1 MHQISVI
8 IYVLNGTIKTF
19 LSADC
24 LWNKEYDDKNNED
37 MDIDKLKYALDLYD
51 DIESIQD

>member
-1 MHQISVI
+1 MHQISAI

-19 LSADC
+19 LPADR

-37 MDIDKLKYALDLYD
+37 VDIDELKQYALDLYD
-51 DIESIQD
+51 DIESS